1 MPGISRTTRPCDEAL
16 TRVGAEPAGTG
27 EPVALGPSSR
37 RLVAVVPGVGYDCIA
52 PWLEAPGTA
61 AAHVRQYA
69 YDQIVIPVDAL
80 SSSQHN
86 ARQLRDA
93 ILAMPQEAGAPRLV
107 LIGYSKGAPDILEAL
122 VAFPELRSVWQPW

>member
-1 MPGISRTTRPCDEAL
+1 M
-16 TRVGAEPAGTG
+16 
-27 EPVALGPSSR
+27 
-37 RLVAVVPGVGYDCIA
+37 
-52 PWLEAPGTA
+52 
-61 AAHVRQYA
+61 
-69 YDQIVIPVDAL
+69 IPVDAL

-122 VAFPELRSVWQPW
+122 VAFPELRSVRGPW